1 MDVMDTRLSICN
13 GIVCMDV
20 GMLMKSLSALL
31 NIDTMSKIILV
42 DTEVFYI
49 RYTQHLVFVKIE
61 ILNQEPEM

>member
-1 MDVMDTRLSICN
+1 
-13 GIVCMDV
+13 MDV